1 MRKSSRFILALM
13 ATTSLETA
21 NALAAGCPDGV
32 CPAKYTCACDD
43 AGNLRERTRV
53 RGEETTIEAF
63 DAAGHQTSYTV
74 YDSADA
80 VANNTP
86 TIQFV
91 YTYDAA
97 GHQTSDTTYDS
108 ADAVANNTPTSQSVY
123 TYDAAGHQTSSIS
136 YNSADAVA
144 NSRPDYQVIYTYDA
158 AGHQTS
164 STSYNSADAIT
175 NNRPD
180 SQTVNTY
187 DAAGHQT
194 SYTVYDSADAVAN
207 NTPTIQNLY
216 NNNGARIGFKRC
228 SLNSC
233 EMWYNGQQVASEVYN
248 NRNELIVKYYDTY
261 DEEGRTLSF
270 TQYDMRNGS
279 WYQKIFEYDDQGG
292 MYETS
297 IKSNGEIV
305 QSYYADR
312 NDQSAYMAGRY
323 TTQTNCVSQDC
334 RAYDIHCVPGGFI
347 SNCTLDDFTNPFSLS
362 NSPIDCSG
370 SGYVSGCTGYREGAD
385 TIYNNPQIVCATGN
399 VSGCVGDTVQLA
411 DGTSATM
418 QNGQIFNQFSDGST
432 TIYNADGTIKG
443 YKGKRIYTVEE
454 ANEVAGKVN
463 SVKIR
468 YR

>member
-1 MRKSSRFILALM
+1 MKNSLLITGLM
-13 ATTSLETA
+13 VGVAFSGSA
-21 NALAAGCPDGV
+21 VAAGCPDGV

-43 AGNLRERTRV
+43 AGNLREKTRV

-97 GHQTSDTTYDS
+97 GHRTSDTTYD
-108 ADAVANNTPTSQSVY
+108 
-123 TYDAAGHQTSSIS
+123 
-136 YNSADAVA
+136 SADAVA

-194 SYTVYDSADAVAN
+194 SQTTYNSADAVAN
-207 NTPTIQNLY
+207 NTPTSQNLY
-216 NNNGARIGFKRC
+216 NGNGTRIGYKHC

-233 EMWYNGQQVASEVYN
+233 QMWYNGQLVASEVYN
-248 NRNELIVKYYDTY
+248 NGNWEELRQKIYFTY
-261 DEEGRTLSF
+261 DEEGKVLSD
-270 TQYDMRNGS
+270 TRYNVKDGS

-297 IKSNGEIV
+297 INSNGEIV

-312 NDQSAYMAGRY
+312 NDQSAHAAGRY

-347 SNCTLDDFTNPFSLS
+347 SNCTLDDFTYPFSLS
-362 NSPIDCSG
+362 NPPIDCSG

-385 TIYNNPQIVCATGN
+385 TLYNNPQIVCATGN
-399 VSGCVGDTVQLA
+399 ISGCVADTVQLA
-411 DGTSATM
+411 DGTSAMM

-432 TIYNADGTIKG
+432 TLYNADGTIKG

-454 ANEVAGKVN
+454 ATKVSGERN
-463 SVKIR
+463 TLRIR
-468 YR
+468 YK